1 MVHSRRDH
9 PDDFETELKFFA
21 MRKAERK
28 RQGAKNRWNKVFI
41 DVELASPS
49 TIDND
54 YDGWLDLFITSDEGT
69 EDEDE

>member
-1 MVHSRRDH
+1 VVHSRWDH

-28 RQGAKNRWNKVFI
+28 RHRAENRWNKVFI

-49 TIDND
+49 TI
-54 YDGWLDLFITSDEGT
+54 
-69 EDEDE
+69 